1 LPLTTSQIG
10 VLISLN
16 VLVSAVLQAPCGRL
30 ADRMSK
36 ATLVTIGG
44 VMSAVA
50 FSAFPLAS
58 SFWHLLALSVMTGA
72 ATGVAFPAHTALAM
86 ENARGLGMGTV
97 MSLLLTVHSLG
108 MTLCPL
114 LFGFIADHFG
124 MSSTFYGGGLLCT
137 LATVACYV
145 LTTSPELTVAKAL
158 DKEASV
164 AD

>member
-1 LPLTTSQIG
+1 VGIASALKRVAHNPDSIDVENCTDPVLTDKHCWVTTTS
-10 VLISLN
+10 V
-16 VLVSAVLQAPCGRL
+16 
-30 ADRMSK
+30 
-36 ATLVTIGG
+36 
-44 VMSAVA
+44 
-50 FSAFPLAS
+50 
-58 SFWHLLALSVMTGA
+58 HALSVMTGA

-114 LFGFIADHFG
+114 LFGLIADHFG
-124 MSSTFYGGGLLCT
+124 MSSTFYGGGLLCA
-137 LATVACYV
+137 LAAGACHV
-145 LTTSPELTVAKAL
+145 LTTSPALTVAKAL